1 MKITIISGLL
11 IALFAIAHII
21 ATTQRGYVAWGGE
34 LSFLMAIPLAM
45 SIMGGKS

>member
-11 IALFAIAHII
+11 IALFAIAHIV

-34 LSFLMAIPLAM
+34 LSFLMAIPLVM
-45 SIMGGKS
+45 SIMEGKS